1 MKAGLRPRARWGA
14 APHPGSACRSIG
26 YHARLV
32 RKRLRRG
39 TAFCA
44 TAASVVL
51 LAACGSSI
59 PGNAIVR
66 VGDATVSKA
75 AFDHWLIVAN
85 NSNYVGSSTAAPP
98 TPIPPDYTACVNN
111 ARAQAIAGGSTTVPS
126 AATER
131 ATCASD
137 YSSLEQTVTS
147 FLAQAIWVQGEAV
160 DRGVH
165 VSTKQVNAEYKKLI
179 KADFPTSPSFKTFE
193 EQSQETVADLKWRVM
208 LNLLENGIR
217 AKATKASK
225 DVSAA
230 AVHAYYES
238 HLSSYGTPE
247 RRNIHLVLVASA
259 ATAAKVRSLLAGGA
273 SYATVAKQYS
283 TDTTSKSAGGQL
295 LGVQKGEETLA
306 FSNAI
311 FAAKKGVLSGPVK
324 TPFGYYVFTV
334 DAITPAT
341 QQTFAQAKKKI
352 RATLVSNRQS
362 AELTKLGTDF
372 TKKWQPRTQCRT
384 GYIVSGICANA
395 PASSTGSTGSSSSS
409 G

>member
-1 MKAGLRPRARWGA
+1 M
-14 APHPGSACRSIG
+14 
-26 YHARLV
+26 

-295 LGVQKGEETLA
+295 TRRAEGRGDPRLLQRDLRCEEGRPQRAREDAVRLLRLHRGCDHA
-306 FSNAI
+306 GDPADLRAGQEEDSRDARQQP
-311 FAAKKGVLSGPVK
+311 PV
-324 TPFGYYVFTV
+324 G
-334 DAITPAT
+334 
-341 QQTFAQAKKKI
+341 
-352 RATLVSNRQS
+352 
-362 AELTKLGTDF
+362 
-372 TKKWQPRTQCRT
+372 
-384 GYIVSGICANA
+384 
-395 PASSTGSTGSSSSS
+395 
-409 G
+409 